1 MLEKLLKFIRSK
13 LFEKIAIVI
22 AFIHLIIAFILV
34 YHMGSLT
41 NRNLQ
46 IIYIIKCFIFEF
58 FVAAFA
64 IFYNI
69 VTRER

>member
-1 MLEKLLKFIRSK
+1 MAKNILDFIRSK
-13 LFEKIAIVI
+13 IFEKIAIVL
-22 AFIHLIIAFILV
+22 AFIHLIAAFILV
-34 YHMGSLT
+34 YHMGSFT
-41 NRNLQ
+41 NYNLQ

-69 VTRER
+69 VTREK